1 MILHRDINTV
11 ELRSLIQRSKITF
24 AGNKKLKIY
33 GKLNCSSGKRM
44 KAANRIFFKNEEE
57 ALQTGFRPCGNCM
70 KQAYND
76 WKNEFI

>member
-1 MILHRDINTV
+1 M
-11 ELRSLIQRSKITF
+11 
-24 AGNKKLKIY
+24 AGNAKLKIY
-33 GKLNCSSGKRM
+33 GKLNCTSGKRM

-70 KQAYND
+70 KQAYKD